1 MLQDAL
7 IKPIWFPST
16 PEAKVPWMSS
26 NTEISMQN
34 PRPFPFLSFFVTRFA
49 ILNLPVEMKYKG
61 QSRKTVFYWKSFL
74 WVIFCYRIFLVLALQ
89 FLPLLLR
96 TEWSCEQKINKDC
109 DMKLQ
114 FPICA
119 KTLSCPHSSETDES
133 LQRGKTNQCWKNLT
147 ILQKSNCKWSLRLPL
162 YQQHSQIKFHPHFQS
177 LRTPSGIF
185 SADVTVPTVG
195 WKLFK
200 VLQTLILNAA
210 SSSLPI
216 NLHNKQ

>member
-1 MLQDAL
+1 MPLLNQFDSLPPLKQKFHGWAAILKSQCRIQDLFHFFLSSLQDL
-7 IKPIWFPST
+7 LFW
-16 PEAKVPWMSS
+16 
-26 NTEISMQN
+26 
-34 PRPFPFLSFFVTRFA
+34 
-49 ILNLPVEMKYKG
+49 NLPVEMKYKG

-96 TEWSCEQKINKDC
+96 TEWSCEQKINRDC

-200 VLQTLILNAA
+200 VLQTLILNPA